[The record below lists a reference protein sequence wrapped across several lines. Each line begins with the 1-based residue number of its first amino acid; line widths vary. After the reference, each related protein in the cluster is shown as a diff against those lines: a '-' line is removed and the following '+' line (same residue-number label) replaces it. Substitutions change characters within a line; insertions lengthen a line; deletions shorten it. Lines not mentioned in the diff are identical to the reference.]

1 MSERLPG
8 IRPRPGVWRRLD
20 MSARR
25 GFPSAIAALL
35 MLLAGAPFGFGGQ
48 AQLQVAIALACVFF
62 WSLFRP
68 ASMPPW
74 IVFLLGVLSDLL
86 GFAPLGVGVLLL
98 LTVHGFALRWRRT
111 LVRLGFLPVWVAFT
125 VLAVGSAL
133 ARLSPPYNVLSGE
146 GLEATPPPRRASPAI
161 APGARARPPASM
173 ACSAIEYPRR
183 GRVRALPANG
193 RR

>member
-8 IRPRPGVWRRLD
+8 IRPRAGVWRRLD

-35 MLLAGAPFGFGGQ
+35 MVLAGAPLGFAGQ
-48 AQLQVAIALACVFF
+48 AQVQIAIALASVFF

-74 IVFLLGVLSDLL
+74 MVFLLGILLDLL

-98 LTVHGFALRWRRT
+98 LSVHGFALRWRRT
-111 LVRLGFLPVWVAFT
+111 LVRLGFVPVWVAFT
-125 VLAVGSAL
+125 MLAVGTAFAQWALTSAL
-133 ARLSPPYNVLSGE
+133 ALRFMPVGPALFLAA
-146 GLEATPPPRRASPAI
+146 LAT
-161 APGARARPPASM
+161 GM
-173 ACSAIEYPRR
+173 YPLLAVPLTLAHRSL
-183 GRVRALPANG
+183 ADPELA
-193 RR
+193 

>member
-111 LVRLGFLPVWVAFT
+111 LMRLGFLPVWVAFT

-133 ARLSPPYNVLSGE
+133 AQWVLVSALSLRLMPGGPAVFLAALAT
-146 GLEATPPPRRASPAI
+146 GL
-161 APGARARPPASM
+161 
-173 ACSAIEYPRR
+173 YPLLAVPLTAAHRSL
-183 GRVRALPANG
+183 ADPEQA
-193 RR
+193 